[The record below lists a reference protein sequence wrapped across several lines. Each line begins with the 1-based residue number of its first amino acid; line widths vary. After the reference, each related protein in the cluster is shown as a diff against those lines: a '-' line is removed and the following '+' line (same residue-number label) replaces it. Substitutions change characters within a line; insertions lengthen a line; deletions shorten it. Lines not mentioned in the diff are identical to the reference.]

1 MAQQSGERTER
12 ATPKK
17 RREARERGQVIK
29 SHDLVTALSLL
40 IVFLALSVFGSVM
53 VDGLMKL
60 LKGFLG
66 AGTSLPKSFDTAT
79 MRSLL
84 SGTILRMAYVI
95 MIPLAA
101 AFVGA
106 LVFNYLQVG
115 FLFSTKAAAP
125 KFSRINIVEGF
136 KRIFSRKTLAEL
148 LKSILRLAILA
159 KVGYDQYMLQVEMT
173 PQLMNGEVAFT
184 AAQMAEMLLSMAF
197 KLAIA
202 LAIFAPFDYLYQWWS
217 YERELRMT
225 KQELR
230 EEYKL
235 TEGNPQT
242 KSRIRQKQRQMSGAR
257 MMKAVAEADVVITNP
272 THYAI
277 ALSYKEGVTKAPIV
291 VAKGADYL
299 ARKIKEKAREL
310 RIEVVENKELA
321 RGLYFFCEV
330 GQEVPEDMYQ
340 AVAEVLAY
348 VYRLKN
354 NIRHG
359 RPGRGR

>member
-1 MAQQSGERTER
+1 MAQQGGEKTEK

-40 IVFLALSVFGSVM
+40 LIFLALSAFGTNM
-53 VDGLMKL
+53 VSGLTGL
-60 LKGFLG
+60 LRGFLG
-66 AGTSLPKSFDTAT
+66 AGTSLPKSFDLAT

-84 SGTILRMAYVI
+84 GGVILRMAYI
-95 MIPLAA
+95 LLIPLAA
-101 AFVGA
+101 AFLGA
-106 LVFNYLQVG
+106 VVFSYLQVG

-125 KFSRINIVEGF
+125 KFSRINMLEGF
-136 KRIFSRKTLAEL
+136 KRIFSTKTLVEL
-148 LKSILRLAILA
+148 FKSIIRLAILV
-159 KVGYDQYMLQVEMT
+159 KVGYDQYMLQIQMV
-173 PQLMNGEVAFT
+173 PQLMSGEAAFT
-184 AAQMAEMLLSMAF
+184 AAQMVDMLLAMAV

-202 LAIFAPFDYLYQWWS
+202 LAIFAPLDYLYQWWS

-225 KQELR
+225 KQEIR

-257 MMKAVAEADVVITNP
+257 MMQAVAEADVVITNP

-277 ALSYKEGVTKAPIV
+277 ALSYKEGVNKAPV
-291 VAKGADYL
+291 VIAKGADYL
-299 ARKIKEKAREL
+299 AKKIKQRAGEL
-310 RIEVVENKELA
+310 SISVVENKELA
-321 RGLYFFCEV
+321 RALYFFCDV

-348 VYRLKN
+348 VYRLK
-354 NIRHG
+354 R
-359 RPGRGR
+359 RVSRR

>member
-1 MAQQSGERTER
+1 MAQQGGEKTER

-17 RREARERGQVIK
+17 RREARERGQIIK

-40 IVFLALSVFGSVM
+40 LIFLALSAFGYTM
-53 VDGLMKL
+53 VNGLSGL

-66 AGTSLPKSFDTAT
+66 AGASLPKSYDIAS

-84 SGTILRMAYVI
+84 GGVVLRMAYI
-95 MIPLAA
+95 LLIPLAA
-101 AFVGA
+101 AFLGA

-125 KFSRINIVEGF
+125 KFSRINMIEGF
-136 KRIFSRKTLAEL
+136 KRIFSRKTLVEL
-148 LKSILRLAILA
+148 LKSILRLAILV
-159 KVGYDQYMLQVEMT
+159 KVGYDQYMLQVQMT
-173 PQLMNGEVAFT
+173 PQLMRGEVALT
-184 AAQMAEMLLSMAF
+184 ASQTMEMLLSMGF

-202 LAIFAPFDYLYQWWS
+202 LAVFAPFDYLYQWWS

-230 EEYKL
+230 DEYKL

-257 MMKAVAEADVVITNP
+257 MMQAVAEADVVITNP
-272 THYAI
+272 THFAV
-277 ALSYKEGVTKAPIV
+277 ALSYKEGVNKAPVV
-291 VAKGADYL
+291 VAKGTDYL
-299 ARKIKEKAREL
+299 AKKIRERAAEL
-310 RIEVVENKELA
+310 RIAVVENRELA
-321 RGLYFFCEV
+321 RGLYFFCDIN
-330 GQEVPEDMYQ
+330 QEVPEDMYQ

-348 VYRLKN
+348 VYRLKH
-354 NIRHG
+354 RVG
-359 RPGRGR
+359 RRARA

>member
-1 MAQQSGERTER
+1 MAQQSGEKTEK

-29 SHDLVTALSLL
+29 SQDLVTALSLL
-40 IVFLALSVFGSVM
+40 LIFLALSAFGTNM
-53 VDGLMKL
+53 VSGLTGL
-60 LKGFLG
+60 LRGFLG
-66 AGTSLPKSFDTAT
+66 AGTSLPKSFDLAT

-84 SGTILRMAYVI
+84 GGVILRMAYI
-95 MIPLAA
+95 LLIPLAA
-101 AFVGA
+101 AFLGA
-106 LVFNYLQVG
+106 VVFSYLQVG

-125 KFSRINIVEGF
+125 KFSRINMLEGF
-136 KRIFSRKTLAEL
+136 KRIFSTKTLVEL
-148 LKSILRLAILA
+148 FKSIIRLAILV
-159 KVGYDQYMLQVEMT
+159 KVGYDQYMLQIQMV
-173 PQLMNGEVAFT
+173 PQLMSGEAAFT
-184 AAQMAEMLLSMAF
+184 AAQMVNMLLAMAV

-202 LAIFAPFDYLYQWWS
+202 LAIFAPLDYLYQWWS

-225 KQELR
+225 KQEIR

-257 MMKAVAEADVVITNP
+257 MMQAVAEADVVITNP

-277 ALSYKEGVTKAPIV
+277 ALSYKEGVNKAPV
-291 VAKGADYL
+291 VIAKGADYL
-299 ARKIKEKAREL
+299 AKKIKQRAGEL
-310 RIEVVENKELA
+310 SISVVENKELA
-321 RGLYFFCEV
+321 RALYFFCDV

-348 VYRLKN
+348 VYRLK
-354 NIRHG
+354 R
-359 RPGRGR
+359 RVSRR